1 MLNSEYI
8 NQQSNYLLS
17 YGISNAKNEIIWY
30 IEEKLKLNKNDY
42 LKFKIQFLTIETKNL
57 IDNFINLRKK
67 NIPYQY
73 IMQKVDFF
81 GKEFHIDNRA
91 LIPRVET
98 ETILRYLISKK
109 KYNNVLEVGVG
120 SGVISSMIS
129 LLAIGEKILATDIS
143 KPALELA
150 KKNISYHNIKNI
162 SLLQHNILKETF
174 NEKFDLIISNPPYI
188 SLSDF
193 SNLDVSIKNFEPRE
207 ALTDE
212 SDGLIFYRRFSKII
226 KNLLNSGGVFYCE
239 IGLPSSFQDIESIF
253 SLNYSIKKIYDLN
266 NDPRFLEI
274 KCL

>member
-8 NQQSNYLLS
+8 NQKSNYLLS

-57 IDNFINLRKK
+57 IDNFIDLRKK

-81 GKEFHIDNRA
+81 GKEFYIDNRA

-193 SNLDVSIKNFEPRE
+193 NNLDVSIKKFEPRE

-226 KNLLNSGGVFYCE
+226 KNILNSGGVFYCE
-239 IGLPSSFQDIESIF
+239 IGLPSSFEDIEPIF